1 MTPLLLSQIAAWC
14 SARLLGD
21 DATVPSITIDS
32 RHVAAGALFVAI
44 VGERFDGHDFCAQ
57 AAQAGAAALLVS
69 RPVQSDLPQ
78 LLCADTVAA
87 LGDIAAAVQ
96 AARATRVFA
105 LTGSNGKTS
114 VKALLLAILSRQ
126 APSYANPG
134 NRNNEI
140 GLPLAVLDAP
150 EQVTY
155 AIYEMGAGK
164 PDDIAYLSS
173 IARPDIAL
181 VNNIAPA
188 HLERMGSLL
197 GIAQT
202 KAAIY
207 EALPAD
213 GVAIINA
220 DDAFS
225 QYFADIAKPRRCLR
239 YGLEHSADINADRI
253 AFDDEGSRFQLHL
266 PDGSVPVRL
275 LLQGRHNVMNA
286 LAAAAMAH
294 AAGVSA
300 AVIAD
305 GLCAAR
311 GVPGRQQVRVLS
323 DTVQLIDDSY
333 NANPG
338 SVAAAI
344 DRLAAFFGDRW
355 LVLGDMA
362 ELGEGSA
369 ILHAELGDRAR
380 RAGLSALWT
389 VGNLSQASSR
399 AFGDGGRHFHDQAT
413 LIQALRAA
421 LAERVMRTPL
431 QILVKGSR
439 SSAMENVVAALCPA
453 LSQPGSDHAA

>member
-1 MTPLLLSQIAAWC
+1 MKPVLLSQMARWC

-21 DATVPSITIDS
+21 DGSVQSVSIDS
-32 RHVAAGALFVAI
+32 RRVVPGALFVAI

-69 RPVQSDLPQ
+69 RPLQSDLPQ

-96 AARATRVFA
+96 AARDTRVLA
-105 LTGSNGKTS
+105 ITGSNGKTS
-114 VKALLLAILSRQ
+114 VKTLLLAILERC

-150 EQVTY
+150 EQARY

-213 GVAIINA
+213 GVAVVNA
-220 DDAFS
+220 DDAFC
-225 QYFADIAKPRRCLR
+225 QFFADIAKPRRCLR
-239 YGLEHSADINADRI
+239 FGLEHSADISAHDVALDAD
-253 AFDDEGSRFQLHL
+253 GSRFSLRL
-266 PDGSVPVRL
+266 PDGTLPVRL
-275 LLQGRHNVMNA
+275 MLPGRHNVMNA

-294 AAGVSA
+294 AVGAPPET
-300 AVIAD
+300 IAE

-311 GVPGRQQVRVLS
+311 GVAGRQQVHALGESVR
-323 DTVQLIDDSY
+323 LIDDSY

-344 DRLAAFFGDRW
+344 DRLAGADGDTW

-362 ELGEGSA
+362 ELGEGSVA
-369 ILHAELGDRAR
+369 LHAELGDCAR

-389 VGNLSQASSR
+389 VGTLSQEASR
-399 AFGDGGRHFHDQAT
+399 AFGEGGRHFRDQSA
-413 LIQALRAA
+413 LIQALRTA
-421 LAERVMRTPL
+421 LDERSKRNPL
-431 QILVKGSR
+431 HVLVKGSR
-439 SSAMENVVAALCPA
+439 SSTMENVVAALCPA
-453 LSQPGSDHAA
+453 ASQQGGDHAA

>member
-1 MTPLLLSQIAAWC
+1 VKPLLASQIARWC
-14 SARLLGD
+14 SARLLGED
-21 DATVPSITIDS
+21 VSVQSIAIDS
-32 RHVAAGALFVAI
+32 RQVAPAALFVAI
-44 VGERFDGHDFCAQ
+44 IGERCDGHDFCLP

-69 RPVQSDLPQ
+69 RPVQSELPQ

-96 AARATRVFA
+96 RTRDTRVLA

-114 VKALLLAILSRQ
+114 VKALLLAILERH
-126 APSYANPG
+126 APTCANPG

-150 EQVTY
+150 EQARY

-173 IARPDIAL
+173 IARPHIAL
-181 VNNIAPA
+181 VNNVAPA

-207 EALPAD
+207 ESLPGD

-220 DDAFS
+220 DDAFC
-225 QYFADIAKPRRCLR
+225 QFFADIAAPRRCLR
-239 YGLEHSADINADRI
+239 FALEHSADISAHAVLLDS
-253 AFDDEGSRFQLHL
+253 EGSRFDLQLPNATL
-266 PDGSVPVRL
+266 PIRL
-275 LLQGRHNVMNA
+275 RLPGRHNVMNA
-286 LAAAAMAH
+286 LAASAMAH
-294 AAGVSA
+294 AAGVPA
-300 AVIAD
+300 AIIGE
-305 GLCAAR
+305 GLHAAR
-311 GVPGRQQVRVLS
+311 GVAGRQQVRVLS
-323 DTVQLIDDSY
+323 QTVTVIDDSY

-344 DRLAAFFGDRW
+344 DRLASTEGETW

-369 ILHAELGDRAR
+369 VLHAELGDRAR
-380 RAGLSALWT
+380 RAGLSAVWT
-389 VGNLSQASSR
+389 TGPLSQQASR
-399 AFGDGGRHFHDQAT
+399 AFGDGGRHFHDQT
-413 LIQALRAA
+413 SLIDALRAQ
-421 LAERVMRTPL
+421 LAERAQRVPL
-431 QILVKGSR
+431 LILVKGSR
-439 SSAMENVVAALCPA
+439 SSAMETVVAALCPA
-453 LSQPGSDHAA
+453 TSEHGGAHAA

>member
-1 MTPLLLSQIAAWC
+1 MKPMSLSQIAGWC
-14 SARLLGD
+14 SARLLGED
-21 DATVPSITIDS
+21 IPVSAIGIDS
-32 RHVAAGALFVAI
+32 RQLVPGAVFVAI

-69 RPVQSDLPQ
+69 RPVQSALPQ

-96 AARATRVFA
+96 AMRDTRVLA

-114 VKALLLAILSRQ
+114 VKAMLLSILERH

-150 EQVTY
+150 DQARF

-173 IARPDIAL
+173 IVRPDIAL
-181 VNNIAPA
+181 VNNIGPA

-207 EALPAD
+207 QALPAD
-213 GVAIINA
+213 GVAVINA
-220 DDAFS
+220 DDAFC
-225 QYFADIAKPRRCLR
+225 QYFFDLAKPRHCLFF
-239 YGLEHSADINADRI
+239 GIEHSADIRAAAIALDAD
-253 AFDDEGSRFQLHL
+253 GSRFSLCL
-266 PDGSVPVRL
+266 PGANLPIRL
-275 LLQGRHNVMNA
+275 SLPGRHNVMNA

-294 AAGVSA
+294 AAGVPAEAIA
-300 AVIAD
+300 A
-305 GLCAAR
+305 GLSAAR
-311 GVPGRQQVRVLS
+311 GVGSRQQVRVLGES
-323 DTVQLIDDSY
+323 VRLIDDSY
-333 NANPG
+333 NANPA

-344 DRLAAFFGDRW
+344 DTLATGPGEAW

-362 ELGEGSA
+362 ELGEGSEA
-369 ILHAELGDRAR
+369 LHAQIGERAR
-380 RAGLSALWT
+380 QAGVAALWT
-389 VGNLSQASSR
+389 VGCLSQQASR
-399 AFGDGGRHFHDQAT
+399 AFGAGARHFSDQAA
-413 LIQALRAA
+413 LIESLRQALS
-421 LAERVMRTPL
+421 ERDRHDPL
-431 QILVKGSR
+431 QVLVKGSR
-439 SSAMENVVAALCPA
+439 SSAMEHVVAALCPA
-453 LSQPGSDHAA
+453 TTQAGSDHAA